1 MKSVGQ
7 QTTKLSYW
15 EKRRQQSCPLCD
27 GVGFRMVVKQG
38 EFRAQKCRC
47 VTRER
52 IQRLLAQSGI
62 PAIYQA
68 GSLEEFTPKSLEEIT
83 LVDSL
88 RDILNERDPAS
99 TFRWVIPRETLDVPK
114 ILAWF
119 ATDLIRYQGYSCL
132 WLDKLSMCLR
142 PDSST
147 QHTSTM
153 ADLALASDF
162 LFVEMETGGRDVSL
176 QRSKQ
181 LLESCLRER
190 CHRKKAIFLLGSAPD
205 SMEESRRLF
214 SDERLAWAVVRDFQ
228 VIDPAKTSSRVPNNR
243 WLF

>member
-7 QTTKLSYW
+7 QPRQLSYW
-15 EKRRQQSCPLCD
+15 EKRQLQSCPLCD

-38 EFRAQKCRC
+38 EARAQKCRC
-47 VTRER
+47 VAKDR

-62 PAIYQA
+62 PAIYQG
-68 GSLEEFTPKSLEEIT
+68 GSLEEFTPKSLEEIM

-99 TFRWVIPRETLDVPK
+99 TFRWVIPRETIDVRK
-114 ILAWF
+114 VLAWF
-119 ATDLIRYQGYSCL
+119 ATDLIHFQGYSCV
-132 WLDKLSMCLR
+132 WLDKISRCLR
-142 PDSST
+142 PSSSS
-147 QHTSTM
+147 QSTSPN
-153 ADLALASDF
+153 AGLALASDF
-162 LFVEMETGGRDVSL
+162 LFVEMDTGGRDVSL

-190 CHRKKAIFLLGSAPD
+190 YHRKKSIFLLATAPE

-214 SDERLAWAVVRDFQ
+214 NDERLAWAVVRDFR
-228 VIDPAKTSSRVPNNR
+228 VIDPAKTSGRVPNNR